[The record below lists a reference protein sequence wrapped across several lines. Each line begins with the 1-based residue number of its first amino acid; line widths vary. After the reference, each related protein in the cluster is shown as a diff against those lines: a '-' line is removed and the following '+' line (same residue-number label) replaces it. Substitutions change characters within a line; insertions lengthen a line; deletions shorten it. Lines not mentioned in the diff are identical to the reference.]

1 MDESRVRYSKLS
13 MITATNRLSI
23 CSKRKIAADKK
34 TVHKHVHMPIA
45 CSRPDQEGAEEDE
58 GDKVAVGKVGAT
70 ASFMV
75 WRHGERGNG
84 GIWLTFLTWQTR
96 EHNLLPGLPRG
107 APGRGWTWMLVAD
120 MTLKTSTEQRGQCIP
135 GQTYLKSSMRAL
147 KKVLKLLCWLMWLSS
162 FSLMFPNTCR
172 YKGGEIEWKHW
183 FVLTI
188 WPSLLVKN
196 HHEI

>member
-34 TVHKHVHMPIA
+34 TVHKQVHMPLV
-45 CSRPDQEGAEEDE
+45 CSCPDQEGAEEDE

-84 GIWLTFLTWQTR
+84 GIWLTFLT
-96 EHNLLPGLPRG
+96 
-107 APGRGWTWMLVAD
+107 
-120 MTLKTSTEQRGQCIP
+120 
-135 GQTYLKSSMRAL
+135 
-147 KKVLKLLCWLMWLSS
+147 
-162 FSLMFPNTCR
+162 
-172 YKGGEIEWKHW
+172 
-183 FVLTI
+183 
-188 WPSLLVKN
+188 
-196 HHEI
+196 